1 MLATDPLVCA
11 LHSQNVMLPDRLYF
25 SNIESM
31 SVQQPSSVTRSEPDS
46 DFEYDFYSECSSPG
60 GQISPLRANTPPSS
74 PHLDSNPPSGEGTTA
89 IAFQELPST
98 GPALSTDEPF
108 LGSYILGFGD
118 AEDIDEGLCLTLNF
132 ENSQR
137 KPQVLSTKES
147 SASELSLL
155 LLSSAS
161 SSASQGETHRLA
173 FNSSGKSSS
182 ASSSAAQS
190 FSTVGEKTSVKSRQH
205 ACQYCEKLFKTRS
218 NLNQHVR
225 THLGAIFKCD
235 KCDKNFTESGYRYHL
250 LTHRQEK
257 PFSCHIC
264 AKSFVQNKLLQKH
277 ISSCHSEV
285 RKFSCQHCPSSFKRK
300 DHLSRHIS
308 DLHDA
313 REKLFKCKFD
323 ECIAKFN
330 STRRLRVHE
339 RRHQERSRF
348 HCEICP
354 MKFLRKRQLTEHLK
368 RKHACSDIRTD
379 VETVLSKLQ
388 EDDDRAFDDFLGEI
402 LRADDELKTK
412 NPPLSKAISMEID
425 LSTNPPNAGDIVVW

>member
-1 MLATDPLVCA
+1 MVCA
-11 LHSQNVMLPDRLYF
+11 LNIKNEMIPDRLQF
-25 SNIESM
+25 PNIQIKSTPQ
-31 SVQQPSSVTRSEPDS
+31 STSKTRSEPDS

-74 PHLDSNPPSGEGTTA
+74 PQLDSSPPSGESTTA
-89 IAFQELPST
+89 SVFQDLPST
-98 GPALSTDEPF
+98 GSALSSEETF
-108 LGSYILGFGD
+108 LGSYILNFGD
-118 AEDIDEGLCLTLNF
+118 TEDVDEGLGLTLNF
-132 ENSQR
+132 ENNQR
-137 KPQVLSTKES
+137 KYQGLNSKES
-147 SASELSLL
+147 SAAEHSLL
-155 LLSSAS
+155 LLSPS
-161 SSASQGETHRLA
+161 SSLSSSSSSSSLSPGETSRLA
-173 FNSSGKSSS
+173 FDSFAKSSS
-182 ASSSAAQS
+182 RK
-190 FSTVGEKTSVKSRQH
+190 GEKPSPKSRQH

-308 DLHDA
+308 DLHDSK
-313 REKLFKCKFD
+313 EKLFKCKFD

-368 RKHACSDIRTD
+368 RKHSCSDIRTD
-379 VETVLSKLQ
+379 VDTVLSKLQ

-402 LRADDELKTK
+402 LRADDELKSK
-412 NPPLSKAISMEID
+412 PPHLSKAISMEIIN
-425 LSTNPPNAGDIVVW
+425 LSTNLPTTGDIGVW